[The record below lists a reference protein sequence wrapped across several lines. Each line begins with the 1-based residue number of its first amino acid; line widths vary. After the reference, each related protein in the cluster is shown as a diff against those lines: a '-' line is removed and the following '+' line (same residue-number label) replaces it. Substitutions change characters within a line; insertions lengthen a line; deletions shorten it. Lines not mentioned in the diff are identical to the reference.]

1 MHTVFR
7 ALQRV
12 YSPLTLIG
20 KEIQMK
26 KNLPALAV
34 LTLLCGAAYAQS
46 SVTLYGVADV
56 GIGKMSGQKTG
67 MISGNSVNHT
77 TSYIGFR
84 GIEDLGGG
92 LKAGFRLEQYVN
104 MENGATAS
112 ANGFLRR
119 GNETYGRAA
128 NLWLEGG
135 FGQFK
140 MGRSE
145 TPSYNAMLTWS
156 VVGGANYSPSLE
168 RYAAVGRWVRASSQF
183 SYKTPVLGG
192 FSAEVAFI
200 AKGDH
205 GDKAKYD
212 LNVIYENGP
221 IAAGIAYNKIQ
232 DAKANYALG
241 AKYNFGMFA
250 LSAGYYN
257 VRNLQEY
264 TLPTGANLKL
274 AGYSL
279 GGSVNFDNITLAIE
293 LQRQHKSE
301 VYYRNATQKF
311 KKYTEGVVEAKYS
324 LSKRTFIYADYQ
336 RFENKNNYGL
346 GIQHRF

>member
-1 MHTVFR
+1 
-7 ALQRV
+7 
-12 YSPLTLIG
+12 
-20 KEIQMK
+20 MK
-26 KNLPALAV
+26 KNLLALAA
-34 LTLLCGAAYAQS
+34 LTLVSGAAFAQS

-56 GIGKMSGQKTG
+56 GIGKEAGQKTG
-67 MISGNSVNHT
+67 MISGEAMNNLS
-77 TSYIGFR
+77 SYIGFR

-92 LKAGFRLEQYVN
+92 LKAGFRLEQLVN

-112 ANGFLRR
+112 PNGFVGR
-119 GNETYGRAA
+119 GFEAYGRAA

-145 TPSYNAMLTWS
+145 TPSHNAVTSWS
-156 VVGGANYSPSLE
+156 VMGDANYSSILL
-168 RYAAVGRWVRASSQF
+168 RYGSAGRQGRSSSQF
-183 SYKTPVLGG
+183 SYRTPTFGG

-205 GDKAKYD
+205 NNKAKYD
-212 LNVIYENGP
+212 LNVIYDNGP
-221 IAAGIAYNKIQ
+221 ISAGIAYNKIQ

-250 LSAGYYN
+250 LSAGYYDI
-257 VRNLQEY
+257 RNLADQS
-264 TLPTGANLKL
+264 LPTGSYVKL
-274 AGYSL
+274 AGFSI

-293 LQRQHKSE
+293 LQRQRKSE
-301 VYYRNATQKF
+301 IYSQNVTQKH
-311 KKYTEGVVEAKYS
+311 KKYTEGTVEAKYA
-324 LSKRTFIYADYQ
+324 LSKRTFVYADYL
-336 RFENKNNYGL
+336 RFANKNNYGV

>member
-1 MHTVFR
+1 
-7 ALQRV
+7 
-12 YSPLTLIG
+12 
-20 KEIQMK
+20 MK
-26 KNLPALAV
+26 KNLLALAA
-34 LTLLCGAAYAQS
+34 LTLVSGAAFAQS

-67 MISGNSVNHT
+67 MISGDVVNHT

-112 ANGFLRR
+112 ANGFLRQ

-145 TPSYNAMLTWS
+145 TPSYNAIS
-156 VVGGANYSPSLE
+156 AS
-168 RYAAVGRWVRASSQF
+168 VGRPDRVSSQF
-183 SYKTPVLGG
+183 SYKTPVFSG

-200 AKGDH
+200 AKGDRA
-205 GDKAKYD
+205 DNANKYD

-221 IAAGIAYNKIQ
+221 IVAGAAYNKIQ
-232 DAKANYALG
+232 NAKANYALG
-241 AKYNFGMFA
+241 AKYDFGMFA
-250 LSAGYYN
+250 LSAGYYDI
-257 VRNLQEY
+257 RNLASVS
-264 TLPTGANLKL
+264 LATGTKMKL
-274 AGYSL
+274 AGFSI
-279 GGSVNFDNITLAIE
+279 GGSVKFDNFSLAVE
-293 LQRQHKSE
+293 LQRQRKKE
-301 VYYRNATQKF
+301 IYNQNAVQKF
-311 KKYTEGVVEAKYS
+311 KKYTEGVVEAKYA
-324 LSKRTFIYADYQ
+324 LSKRTFIYADYL
-336 RFENKNNYGL
+336 RLDNKNNYGV

>member
-1 MHTVFR
+1 
-7 ALQRV
+7 
-12 YSPLTLIG
+12 
-20 KEIQMK
+20 MK
-26 KNLPALAV
+26 KNLLALAA
-34 LTLLCGAAYAQS
+34 LTLVSGAALAQS

-56 GIGKMSGQKTG
+56 GIGKMSGKKVG
-67 MISGNSVNHT
+67 MISGNTVNHT

-104 MENGATAS
+104 MKNGATAS
-112 ANGFLRR
+112 ANGFLRQ

-145 TPSYNAMLTWS
+145 TPSYNAMLAWS

-183 SYKTPVLGG
+183 SYKTPVFGG

-205 GDKAKYD
+205 DNKAKYD

-257 VRNLQEY
+257 VRNLQGY
-264 TLPTGANLKL
+264 TLPIGANLKL
-274 AGYSL
+274 AGYSI
-279 GGSVNFDNITLAIE
+279 GGSVSFDNITLALE
-293 LQRQHKSE
+293 LQRQNKSE
-301 VYYRNATQKF
+301 VYYQNTTHKF
-311 KKYTEGVVEAKYS
+311 KKYTEGVVEAKYT
-324 LSKRTFIYADYQ
+324 LSKRTFVYADYQ
-336 RFENKNNYGL
+336 RFENKNSYGV

>member
-1 MHTVFR
+1 
-7 ALQRV
+7 
-12 YSPLTLIG
+12 
-20 KEIQMK
+20 MK

-56 GIGKMSGQKTG
+56 GIGKEAGQKIG
-67 MISGNSVNHT
+67 MISGSRINNV

-104 MENGATAS
+104 MEDGATAS
-112 ANGFLRR
+112 ANGFLRQE
-119 GNETYGRAA
+119 NETYGRAA

-145 TPSYNAMLTWS
+145 TPSYNAMLAWS
-156 VVGGANYSPSLE
+156 VVGDANYSPSMD
-168 RYAAVGRWVRASSQF
+168 RYGGVGQRGHNSSQF
-183 SYKTPVLGG
+183 IYKTPVFGG

-200 AKGDH
+200 AKGDRS
-205 GDKAKYD
+205 DRANKYD

-221 IAAGIAYNKIQ
+221 ISAGAAYNKIQ
-232 DAKANYALG
+232 NAKANYALG
-241 AKYNFGMFA
+241 AKYDFGMFA
-250 LSAGYYN
+250 LSAGYYDLRN
-257 VRNLQEY
+257 VAGQSFAAG
-264 TLPTGANLKL
+264 TKMKL
-274 AGYSL
+274 AGFSI
-279 GGSVNFDNITLAIE
+279 GGSVRFDNITLAVE
-293 LQRQHKSE
+293 LQRQRKSE
-301 VYYRNATQKF
+301 IYRQNMTEKF
-311 KKYTEGVVEAKYS
+311 KKYTEGVVEAKYA
-324 LSKRTFIYADYQ
+324 LSKRTFVYADYL
-336 RFENKNNYGL
+336 RMENKNNYGL

>member
-1 MHTVFR
+1 
-7 ALQRV
+7 
-12 YSPLTLIG
+12 
-20 KEIQMK
+20 MK

-56 GIGKMSGQKTG
+56 GIGKEAGKKVG
-67 MISGNSVNHT
+67 MISGSYLNQA

-104 MENGATAS
+104 MKDGATAS
-112 ANGFLRR
+112 ANGFLGQ

-128 NLWLEGG
+128 NVWLEGG

-145 TPSYNAMLTWS
+145 TPSYNAITKWS
-156 VVGGANYSPSLE
+156 IVGDANYSPSLQ
-168 RYAAVGRWVRASSQF
+168 RYGAVGRASRSSSQF
-183 SYKTPVLGG
+183 SYKTPVFGG

-205 GDKAKYD
+205 GNKAKYD

-221 IAAGIAYNKIQ
+221 LAAGIAYNKIQ

-250 LSAGYYN
+250 LAAGYYDN
-257 VRNLQEY
+257 RNLN
-264 TLPTGANLKL
+264 TLLVGTRAKL
-274 AGYSL
+274 AGYSI
-279 GGSVNFDNITLAIE
+279 GASANFDNFTLAVE
-293 LQRQHKSE
+293 LQRQRKSE
-301 VYYRNATQKF
+301 IYHPNRIEKF
-311 KKYTEGVVEAKYS
+311 DKHTDGVIEAKYA
-324 LSKRTFIYADYQ
+324 LSKRTFFYANYF
-336 RFENKNNYGL
+336 RFDSKKSYGL

>member
-1 MHTVFR
+1 
-7 ALQRV
+7 
-12 YSPLTLIG
+12 
-20 KEIQMK
+20 MK
-26 KNLPALAV
+26 KNLLALAA
-34 LTLLCGAAYAQS
+34 LTMVCGAAYAQS

-67 MISGNSVNHT
+67 MISGNLLNHT

-92 LKAGFRLEQYVN
+92 LKAGFRLEQYIN
-104 MENGATAS
+104 LENGATAS
-112 ANGFLRR
+112 PGGPFVRA
-119 GNETYGRAA
+119 ETFGRAA

-145 TPSYNAMLTWS
+145 TPSYNAIKTWS
-156 VVGGANYSPSLE
+156 IVGDANYSPSLT
-168 RYAAVGRWVRASSQF
+168 RYGSVGQEDRVSSQF
-183 SYKTPVLGG
+183 SYKTPVFGG

-205 GDKAKYD
+205 GNKAKYD

-221 IAAGIAYNKIQ
+221 LAAGIAYNKIQ

-250 LSAGYYN
+250 LSAGYYDI
-257 VRNLQEY
+257 RNPNSIPVG
-264 TLPTGANLKL
+264 TKAKL
-274 AGYSL
+274 AGFSI
-279 GGSVNFDNITLAIE
+279 GASANFDNITLAVE
-293 LQRQHKSE
+293 LQRQRKSE
-301 VYYRNATQKF
+301 IYHPNRTEKF
-311 KKYTEGVVEAKYS
+311 KKYTDGVVEAKYA
-324 LSKRTFIYADYQ
+324 LSKRTFIYADYL
-336 RFENKNNYGL
+336 RYGNKNNYGL

>member
-1 MHTVFR
+1 
-7 ALQRV
+7 
-12 YSPLTLIG
+12 
-20 KEIQMK
+20 MK

-67 MISGNSVNHT
+67 MISGNLLNHT

-112 ANGFLRR
+112 PGGPFVRA
-119 GNETYGRAA
+119 ETFGRAA

-145 TPSYNAMLTWS
+145 TPSHNAQVTWS
-156 VVGGANYSPSLE
+156 VVGDANYSSPYG
-168 RYAAVGRWVRASSQF
+168 RYGSVGRESRESSQF
-183 SYKTPVLGG
+183 SYKTPVFGG

-205 GDKAKYD
+205 GNKAKYD

-221 IAAGIAYNKIQ
+221 LAAGIAYNKIQ

-250 LSAGYYN
+250 LSAGYYD
-257 VRNLQEY
+257 VRNPANA
-264 TLPTGANLKL
+264 TLPIGATMKM
-274 AGYSL
+274 AGYSI
-279 GGSVNFDNITLAIE
+279 GGSVNFDNVTLAVE
-293 LQRQHKSE
+293 LQRQNKNQVTSQ
-301 VYYRNATQKF
+301 NLTQKY
-311 KKYTEGVVEAKYS
+311 KKYTEGVVEAKYA
-324 LSKRTFIYADYQ
+324 LSKRTFIYADYL
-336 RFENKNNYGL
+336 RLENKNNYGL